1 MRERVAVVGAGVSGL
16 TAAYLLQRRY
26 DVTLFE
32 AEGRL
37 GGHAH
42 THELDTV
49 AVDSGFIVHNDVTYP
64 NLLRLFAELGVA
76 TQDSEMSMSVR
87 DEATGLEYAGARGLE
102 GPVRPAAQP
111 REPALPADARRGPAL
126 PPPGPRGGGRDVA
139 ARRGRHL
146 RRVPRRRRLLAVLRR
161 DLRGA
166 RGVRGLVVGAGALAA
181 VPGALPVH
189 VPREPRDALGR
200 RLAPLAHRRR
210 RLAHLRRAR
219 REGPVGG
226 GGVDAGARRGRARA
240 TRCASA
246 TTPTSSAASTAS
258 SSPPTPRTRCACSS
272 RRPPS
277 RCRCSGPSATRAT
290 RPCCTPTP
298 RCCPRAE
305 GARASWN
312 LLRVPGESQ
321 VLVSYDMTRLMRLP
335 EPARDL
341 RRHPQRDRPDRPRHG
356 HRAHGLRAP
365 RLHPG
370 VGRGTAPAAGAER
383 RPARLRRR
391 VPRLGLPRGRL
402 RLGGARRAALGVTW

>member
-87 DEATGLEYAGARGLE
+87 DEATGLEYAGARGLQ
-102 GPVRPAAQP
+102 GLFAQP
-111 REPALPADARRGPAL
+111 RNLAN
-126 PPPGPRGGGRDVA
+126 PRY
-139 ARRGRHL
+139 L
-146 RRVPRRRRLLAVLRR
+146 RMLGEVLRFHR
-161 DLRGA
+161 QARAVVDGTSPLAEDVTFGEFLDAGGYSPYFVETFAVPVVSAVWSSGPELSRQYPARYLFTFLANHGMLSIGGSHRWRTVVGGSRTYVERAAKGLSAVEVSTPVRARGA
-166 RGVRGLVVGAGALAA
+166 Q
-181 VPGALPVH
+181 
-189 VPREPRDALGR
+189 
-200 RLAPLAHRRR
+200 
-210 RLAHLRRAR
+210 
-219 REGPVGG
+219 
-226 GGVDAGARRGRARA
+226 RA

-277 RCRCSGPSATRAT
+277 RCRCSAPSATRAT

-298 RCCPRAE
+298 RC
-305 GARASWN
+305 S
-312 LLRVPGESQ
+312 
-321 VLVSYDMTRLMRLP
+321 
-335 EPARDL
+335 
-341 RRHPQRDRPDRPRHG
+341 
-356 HRAHGLRAP
+356 RAP
-365 RLHPG
+365 RGPG
-370 VGRGTAPAAGAER
+370 RRGTCCACRGSR
-383 RPARLRRR
+383 RCWSA
-391 VPRLGLPRGRL
+391 
-402 RLGGARRAALGVTW
+402 TT

>member
-1 MRERVAVVGAGVSGL
+1 MRERVAVIGAGVSGL

-87 DEATGLEYAGARGLE
+87 DEATGLEYAGARGVR

-189 VPREPRDALGR
+189 VPREPRDALDR

-226 GGVDAGARRGRARA
+226 GGVDARARRGPLRRRGACPRRRRRRAPLRPRRRRHPRPGRAAPALRADRRAGVGARVLPLLAQRDRAAHRHLGAPARRGGPGVVEPAARA
-240 TRCASA
+240 GGVEGAGQLRHDAADAVAPGLHSPR
-246 TTPTSSAASTAS
+246 PTSSPSTRPTGSTRPRS
-258 SSPPTPRTRCACSS
+258 SRAWTTSTPPTPRS
-272 RRPPS
+272 RSRPS
-277 RCRCSGPSATRAT
+277 TGCRG
-290 RPCCTPTP
+290 
-298 RCCPRAE
+298 
-305 GARASWN
+305 
-312 LLRVPGESQ
+312 
-321 VLVSYDMTRLMRLP
+321 
-335 EPARDL
+335 
-341 RRHPQRDRPDRPRHG
+341 
-356 HRAHGLRAP
+356 
-365 RLHPG
+365 
-370 VGRGTAPAAGAER
+370 
-383 RPARLRRR
+383 
-391 VPRLGLPRGRL
+391 
-402 RLGGARRAALGVTW
+402 